1 MITVLD
7 GERQEVRSKRHP
19 HSSVGPPNGITSPPC
34 DFNLGA
40 LRREA
45 LGGGGGW
52 RPGWIRRV
60 GGRDEAEVHALKG
73 IKDSEEGEVTPT

>member
-19 HSSVGPPNGITSPPC
+19 HSSAGPPNGISSPPC

-40 LRREA
+40 LRKEA
-45 LGGGGGW
+45 CGGGW
-52 RPGWIRRV
+52 ETETGVDAEGW
-60 GGRDEAEVHALKG
+60 GRDDAEAHNLKG
-73 IKDSEEGEVTPT
+73 IKDGAEGEAIPT